1 MKKFI
6 VIGNPIKHSLSPL
19 VHNYWFEK
27 NMIKAAYEKVLVEEK
42 ELDDVIQNIRQEKIT
57 GANVTVPFKQKIIP
71 LLDELS
77 EVALKTNSV
86 NTVYKK
92 NNKVIGDNTDVF
104 GFYNSLLELIPNKAI
119 RSVLL
124 IGAGGVSPS
133 IVQALKNASVNK
145 VMVVNRTKE
154 KFEVLKNKFGPLV
167 QQILWEDLHHKKF
180 DVELV
185 INSTS
190 LGLEKK
196 EDLNFNFSSV
206 NKNTV
211 FYDVIYNPEQTSFLK
226 QAEAQGHQVING
238 LKMFLYQA
246 QKAFEIWNDILP
258 TIDKQL
264 LQLMKKN
271 LND

>member
-19 VHNYWFEK
+19 VHNYWFEQ
-27 NMIKAAYEKVLVEEK
+27 NVIKATYDKMLVEEK
-42 ELDDVIQNIRQEKIT
+42 ELADVIENIREEKII

-77 EVALKTNSV
+77 EVAQKTNSV

-92 NNKVIGDNTDVF
+92 KNRIIGDNTDVL
-104 GFYNSLLELIPNKAI
+104 GFQNSLVELIPNKTI
-119 RSVLL
+119 QSVLL

-133 IVQALKNASVNK
+133 IVQALKNVSANK
-145 VMVVNRTKE
+145 VIIANRTKE
-154 KFEVLKNKFGPLV
+154 KFEALKNKFGSFV
-167 QQILWEDLHHKKF
+167 QQILWEDMHHKKL
-180 DVELV
+180 DVDLV
-185 INSTS
+185 VNSTS

-206 NKNTV
+206 NKSTV
-211 FYDVIYNPEQTSFLK
+211 FYDVIYNPEQTNFLK

-246 QKAFEIWNDILP
+246 QKAFQIWNEISP
-258 TIDKQL
+258 IIDQQL
-264 LQLMKKN
+264 LQLVKKK
-271 LND
+271 LHD